1 MDDLLDSHYQ
11 TQISTSSFPIFIL
24 YHVYNTIYMYTIII
38 HKTTLTLL
46 IK

>member
-11 TQISTSSFPIFIL
+11 MQISTSVLSSFYITYITL
-24 YHVYNTIYMYTIII
+24 YMYTIII

-46 IK
+46 IQ